1 MLSQSEFAR
10 LARLLNNL
18 HLCTGIKFALMDE
31 AGREV
36 YSASGRTPFC
46 ASIVR
51 ECGMEKCFA
60 CDRENIECVVR
71 THQPHRYL
79 CHAGLYEAAMP
90 VLENGE
96 VAAII
101 LFGQMLDD
109 SPREEQWERVRK
121 LCAWH
126 TDPDGLY
133 QAFLHLRRIS
143 SEQMEA
149 CMEIARACV
158 NEVRLHTPAG
168 ESQHDDAQRQKPYID
183 TRDDALRLKLYI
195 DAHYADPL
203 TTDILAKALHIG
215 KTKLYEVC
223 NRRFRMTPMQMV
235 TRTRVEA
242 AQELLSTTRE
252 SVKSIAQSVGF
263 SDQNYFAKVFRKETG
278 VSPTECREAEPP
290 PGPLR
295 GGV

>member
-1 MLSQSEFAR
+1 MLSQNEFTR
-10 LARLLNNL
+10 LARLLHNL

-31 AGREV
+31 EGREV
-36 YSASGRTPFC
+36 YTASDRTPFC
-46 ASIVR
+46 ASIMR

-60 CDRENIECVVR
+60 CDRENIECVLK
-71 THQPHRYL
+71 THQPRRYL

-126 TDPDGLY
+126 TDLDSLH

-143 SEQMEA
+143 SEQMAA

-158 NEVRLHTPAG
+158 NEVRQHDSITT
-168 ESQHDDAQRQKPYID
+168 ESHDDAQRPNTYVD

-203 TTDILAKALHIG
+203 TTDILAKALHVG
-215 KTKLYEVC
+215 KTKLYESC
-223 NRRFRMTPMQMV
+223 HRRFRMTPMEMV
-235 TRTRVEA
+235 THARIEA
-242 AQELLSTTRE
+242 AQELLTATRE
-252 SVKSIAQSVGF
+252 SVKSISQSVGF
-263 SDQNYFAKVFRKETG
+263 TDQNYFAKVFRKQVG
-278 VSPTECREAEPP
+278 LSPIQYR
-290 PGPLR
+290 R
-295 GGV
+295 GG

>member
-1 MLSQSEFAR
+1 MLSENEFAR

-18 HLCTGIKFALMDE
+18 NLCTGLKFALMDE
-31 AGREV
+31 EGREV
-36 YSASGRTPFC
+36 YTASDRTPFC

-60 CDRENIECVVR
+60 CDRENIECVLK
-71 THQPHRYL
+71 THQPRRYL

-109 SPREEQWERVRK
+109 SPREEQWERVRR

-126 TDPDGLY
+126 TDLDSLY

-143 SEQMEA
+143 TEQMEA
-149 CMEIARACV
+149 CMEIARACAS
-158 NEVRLHTPAG
+158 EVRLHNP
-168 ESQHDDAQRQKPYID
+168 SDDQHDDALHARTYVD

-203 TTDILAKALHIG
+203 TTDILAKALHVG
-215 KTKLYEVC
+215 KTKLYETC
-223 NRRFRMTPMQMV
+223 HRRFRMTPMQMV
-235 TRTRVEA
+235 THARIEA
-242 AQELLSTTRE
+242 AQELLTTTRE
-252 SVKSIAQSVGF
+252 SVKSISQSVGF

-278 VSPTECREAEPP
+278 VSPVRFREQGIRP
-290 PGPLR
+290 
-295 GGV
+295 